1 MNNHKHARLT
11 RLGRAL

>member
-11 RLGRAL
+11 RLGRA